1 MTKYVSFSCF
11 GDKEI
16 YLCGAIANA
25 ELVVRFYPDWTAVFY
40 LDAQADL
47 IAGDTLRD
55 LGCKVFLRN
64 TDQHGGGMFWRFGAC
79 ELADAEAVIVRDTDS
94 RITFREAIAVSEWL
108 ASGKSLHVMRDHP
121 WHTNKIMG
129 GMWGLQGAQAFE
141 TFSSILQSE
150 SKSQLYGE
158 DQRFVSETVYPLFK
172 RDVMVHDSFSRQ
184 EWQRKK
190 FVERTAGEFIGEAI
204 DCLGR
209 PNHALRNTVV
219 KFENQAVRA
228 FVHRV
233 IWKSQRLLK
242 RLGP

>member
-25 ELVVRFYPDWTAVFY
+25 ELVTRFYPDWTAVFY

-47 IAGDTLRD
+47 AVGGTLRD
-55 LGCKVFLRN
+55 CGSKVFLRSA
-64 TDQHGGGMFWRFGAC
+64 DQHGGGMFWRFGAC
-79 ELADAEAVIVRDTDS
+79 EIADAEAVIVRDTDS
-94 RITFREAIAVSEWL
+94 RITLREAIAVSEWL

-121 WHTNKIMG
+121 WHTNRVMG
-129 GMWGLQGAQAFE
+129 GMWGLQGEHALE
-141 TFSSILQSE
+141 TFSAVLQAE
-150 SKSQLYGE
+150 SKSPHYGE
-158 DQRFVSETVYPLFK
+158 DQRFVSEIVYPLFK

-184 EWQRKK
+184 EWRRKK
-190 FVERTAGEFIGEAI
+190 FIERTGGEFVGEAI

-209 PNHALRNTVV
+209 PNVALRDTVK

-233 IWKSQRLLK
+233 IWKSQRIMK
-242 RLGP
+242 RFGL

>member
-25 ELVVRFYPDWTAVFY
+25 ELTLSIYPDWTAVFY
-40 LDAQADL
+40 LDAHANL
-47 IAGDTLRD
+47 AVGGTLRD
-55 LGCKVFLRN
+55 LGCKVFLRS

-79 ELADAEAVIVRDTDS
+79 QIADAEAVIVRDTDS
-94 RITFREAIAVSEWL
+94 RITLREAIAVSEWL

-129 GMWGLQGAQAFE
+129 GMWGLQGEQALQS
-141 TFSSILQSE
+141 FSAVLQSE
-150 SKSQLYGE
+150 RKSPQYGE
-158 DQRFVSETVYPLFK
+158 DQRFVSEIVYPLFK

-184 EWQRKK
+184 ERFRKK
-190 FVERTAGEFIGEAI
+190 FVARIGGEFVGEAI

-209 PNHALRNTVV
+209 PNLALRDVV
-219 KFENQAVRA
+219 EKFENQAVRA
-228 FVHRV
+228 FLHRV
-233 IWKSQRLLK
+233 IWKSQRIMKKLAL
-242 RLGP
+242 